1 MIFEELQMTLDEII
15 LDMLEDDEIE
25 IRNMPFVS
33 KEESIKMKKEL
44 WHRFKKSKEYK
55 DLWEDD
61 RMIAAT
67 LRVAFILTATAFSFY
82 ALNMFE
88 DPKITK
94 EGKKHMK
101 YVKKMNK
108 LEERGKNVKHSK

>member
-1 MIFEELQMTLDEII
+1 MIFEELQMTLDKII

-25 IRNMPFVS
+25 IRNMPFMPR
-33 KEESIKMKKEL
+33 EESIKMKKEL
-44 WHRFKKSKEYK
+44 WHRFKRSKEYK